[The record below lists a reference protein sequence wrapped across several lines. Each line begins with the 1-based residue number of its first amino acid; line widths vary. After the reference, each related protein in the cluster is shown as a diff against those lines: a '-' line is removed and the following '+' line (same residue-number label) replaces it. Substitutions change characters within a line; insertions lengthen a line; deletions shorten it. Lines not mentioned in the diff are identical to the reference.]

1 MIMVIILVKGVPN
14 VWGVISLTSALQV
27 CIQEKTAEPDQLL
40 VVAQDH
46 VLKTFVAEATLVTP
60 AE

>member
-46 VLKTFVAEATLVTP
+46 VLITFVAEATLVTP